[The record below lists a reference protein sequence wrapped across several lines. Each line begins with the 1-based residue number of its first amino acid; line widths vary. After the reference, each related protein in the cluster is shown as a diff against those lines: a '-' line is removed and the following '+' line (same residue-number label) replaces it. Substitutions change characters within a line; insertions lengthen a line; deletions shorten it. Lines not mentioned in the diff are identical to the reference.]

1 MAQKVGGIHQPKTDV
16 ILGRPALWPWQGQLW
31 IAGYCMGSQSRN
43 YKMTLMK
50 SQANMATGSS
60 IPGQVCPLCL
70 EIGIN
75 HGHSFISVFA
85 EALL

>member
-1 MAQKVGGIHQPKTDV
+1 
-16 ILGRPALWPWQGQLW
+16 
-31 IAGYCMGSQSRN
+31 MGSQSRN